1 MTWVTQRVTVDG
13 QPDCNKHTTGG
24 DVPYLLQL
32 PRSKITHDVM
42 SPGLRVTV
50 YLHETLSKDKT
61 DMRLVFNTTLT
72 VDVSANDDEL
82 RAAFIEL
89 VTMKA
94 REVYGPA
101 AMLAKSRPA
110 LSISLT
116 DRGGMNMLDVF
127 EITLAHNEQQSS
139 DLPLE

>member
-1 MTWVTQRVTVDG
+1 MA
-13 QPDCNKHTTGG
+13 
-24 DVPYLLQL
+24 
-32 PRSKITHDVM
+32 
-42 SPGLRVTV
+42 PGLRVTV
-50 YLHETLSKDKT
+50 YLHETLIKDKT

-127 EITLAHNEQQSS
+127 EITLAHSEQQTT

>member
-1 MTWVTQRVTVDG
+1 
-13 QPDCNKHTTGG
+13 
-24 DVPYLLQL
+24 
-32 PRSKITHDVM
+32 
-42 SPGLRVTV
+42 
-50 YLHETLSKDKT
+50 
-61 DMRLVFNTTLT
+61 MRLVFTTTLT

-110 LSISLT
+110 LTISLT
-116 DRGGMNMLDVF
+116 DRSGMEMLDVF
-127 EITLAHNEQQSS
+127 EPTIEDRMSR
-139 DLPLE
+139 D